1 MTSSRDL
8 GLGYFCAQ
16 FLLKTF
22 IANGLVTANE
32 GVMICSNFRRSE
44 WLSAGHPYHNAL
56 GGSAR

>member
-32 GVMICSNFRRSE
+32 TRYDMFE
-44 WLSAGHPYHNAL
+44 FQEE
-56 GGSAR
+56 

>member
-22 IANGLVTANE
+22 IANGLVM
-32 GVMICSNFRRSE
+32 VSE
-44 WLSAGHPYHNAL
+44 TRYDMFEFQEK
-56 GGSAR
+56 